1 MKIIDFH
8 SHFFARPFFEALAAQ
23 SPLPGDPEEK
33 LAVIRR
39 TGIELPPAD
48 VKAHLAR
55 WVDDLDTKGV
65 AHLVTFAS
73 LPEEIPAVAE
83 ATRLADGRITPVALV
98 NPRAPDSGTRVEGL
112 MDVQGFAGVLVFPA
126 LHHFH
131 IAGQE
136 SRAMLQALD
145 ARRGI
150 IYVHCGLLVVKLR
163 DLLGLPRVY
172 DLSFANPLGV
182 IPAANAFP
190 NCKFVIPHFGA
201 GFLRETLLAGA
212 QCENVFVDTSSS
224 NNWVKTQVPKI
235 GLKDVFARAL
245 DVFGASRILFG
256 TDSNVFPAGWRRD
269 RLEDQKATLDGLGL
283 PEAEQER
290 IFAGNALRLLRRE

>member
-150 IYVHCGLLVVKLR
+150 IYVHCGLLRLNAAPFEPPPMRPDTRDGLLRFFAEENRRLSDLLER
-163 DLLGLPRVY
+163 DL
-172 DLSFANPLGV
+172 S
-182 IPAANAFP
+182 
-190 NCKFVIPHFGA
+190 H
-201 GFLRETLLAGA
+201 
-212 QCENVFVDTSSS
+212 
-224 NNWVKTQVPKI
+224 W
-235 GLKDVFARAL
+235 
-245 DVFGASRILFG
+245 
-256 TDSNVFPAGWRRD
+256 D
-269 RLEDQKATLDGLGL
+269 R
-283 PEAEQER
+283 
-290 IFAGNALRLLRRE
+290 